1 MSGLWHIIRIVQ
13 AEASALSCPAN
24 RDCTL
29 AHPSPLRWP
38 IKITSKINCLRIGLY
53 KLSAQET
60 CNALKGSFL
69 FQRFPITSTNRCLVL
84 FLRYNVT
91 IDMNRSRLLQK
102 NEIFFAEVEIEL
114 VSVDT

>member
-1 MSGLWHIIRIVQ
+1 M
-13 AEASALSCPAN
+13 
-24 RDCTL
+24 
-29 AHPSPLRWP
+29 PSKV
-38 IKITSKINCLRIGLY
+38 IC
-53 KLSAQET
+53 
-60 CNALKGSFL
+60 L